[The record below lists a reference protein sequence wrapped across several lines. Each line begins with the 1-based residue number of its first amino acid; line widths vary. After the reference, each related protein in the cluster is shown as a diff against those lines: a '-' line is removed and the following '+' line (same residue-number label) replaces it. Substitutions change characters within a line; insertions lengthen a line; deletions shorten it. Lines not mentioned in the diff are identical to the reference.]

1 MIYISKGSWNDAEQ
15 ACDSIGAK
23 LWAINSFAEWLHLSS
38 SFSYVA
44 IDTEQNRDMNV
55 DLIKLSSTV
64 ILFIGQK
71 LYSQV
76 ILFIELLYYSKAKHL
91 LQLIVNTYFRI
102 HGSTK
107 RHIFMTT
114 TGHCT

>member
-38 SFSYVA
+38 SFGKVA
-44 IDTEQNRDMNV
+44 IDTKQNRDMNV
-55 DLIKLSSTV
+55 DLIKMSSTV
-64 ILFIGQK
+64 ILFIGQQ

-76 ILFIELLYYSKAKHL
+76 IILKRIFT
-91 LQLIVNTYFRI
+91 IVNPNAYCNLILNICFRI

-107 RHIFMTT
+107 RHIYMTT
-114 TGHCT
+114 TGHCI

>member
-1 MIYISKGSWNDAEQ
+1 MIYIAKGSWNDAEE

-38 SFSYVA
+38 SFGNVA
-44 IDTEQNRDMNV
+44 IDTKQKRDMNV

-64 ILFIGQK
+64 ILFIGQQ

-76 ILFIELLYYSKAKHL
+76 
-91 LQLIVNTYFRI
+91 LIFKKTSLV
-102 HGSTK
+102 
-107 RHIFMTT
+107 
-114 TGHCT
+114 

>member
-1 MIYISKGSWNDAEQ
+1 MIYISKGSWNGAKQ

-38 SFSYVA
+38 SFAYVA
-44 IDTEQNRDMNV
+44 IDAKQNRDVNV
-55 DLIKLSSTV
+55 DLIKLSATV

-76 ILFIELLYYSKAKHL
+76 IPLKELLYYSKP
-91 LQLIVNTYFRI
+91 
-102 HGSTK
+102 
-107 RHIFMTT
+107 
-114 TGHCT
+114 